1 MKRLRIFPKTFL
13 YTLGLMLVII
23 LLSHALIY
31 ILMPR
36 AYDYQKKKALESD
49 ISVLAQEITDAIP
62 EERLSIVTDFASKW
76 NANII
81 VDYDE
86 LLYEVKLLG
95 EEINQTPSKDGKV
108 DTTIRFRKDNHGSEI
123 SLVNNT
129 KGGADFFQAVQS
141 FPDGRGHIDAVVSRQ
156 QIEDAVSAVLMILP
170 FTAMICTVISVFFA
184 VFYSRMLTNPIR
196 QICSATEEMR
206 QLKPQ
211 AHCKNVTTDEI
222 GVLADNVNGLYR
234 DLLTTIHELERE
246 MKNVGE
252 AEIQKTDFLR
262 AASHELKTPVTAVNA
277 MLENMLLGVGKYKD
291 RDTYLARCKGLMEQ
305 LADMIRDILDTSK
318 IGFAGVQEC
327 SKIDLADT
335 LLTVMEPYLVIA
347 KTRGV
352 EFDIS
357 LENSFTLQIPREMFQ
372 KALSNILANAV
383 SYTRQG
389 GIIYIYIEEEKLI
402 IENECTPI
410 SSEHLSH
417 IFEPFYRTDFGR
429 NRATGGNGL
438 GLYIVTAILKSID
451 IEYRFMPSEVING
464 MSFQIFLYPRG
475 VT

>member
-1 MKRLRIFPKTFL
+1 MPK
-13 YTLGLMLVII
+13 
-23 LLSHALIY
+23 
-31 ILMPR
+31 
-36 AYDYQKKKALESD
+36 AYDHQKKKDLEAD
-49 ISVLAQEITDAIP
+49 VSVLAREITDAAP

-76 NANII
+76 NANIT
-81 VDYDE
+81 VEYDA
-86 LLYEVKLLG
+86 LSYEVNLLG
-95 EEINQTPSKDGKV
+95 EEINPAPTKDGRV
-108 DTTIRFRKDNHGSEI
+108 DTTIRFRKDNHDSQI
-123 SLVNNT
+123 SLVNNI
-129 KGGADFFQAVQS
+129 KGGADFFQAAQS
-141 FPDGRGHIDAVVSRQ
+141 FSDGKGHIDTVVSRQ
-156 QIEDAVSAVLMILP
+156 QIEDAVSTVLMILP

-184 VFYSRMLTNPIR
+184 IFYSKMYTNPIR
-196 QICSATEEMR
+196 KICSATEEMR

-211 AHCKNVTTDEI
+211 AHFMNVTQDEI
-222 GVLADNVNGLYR
+222 GMLADNVNGLYR

-246 MKNVGE
+246 IKNVEE

-277 MLENMLLGVGKYKD
+277 MLENMLMGVGKYKD

-305 LADMIRDILDTSK
+305 LADMIRDILDTLK

-327 SKIDLADT
+327 SKMDLADT

-352 EFDIS
+352 EFDIR
-357 LENSFTLQIPREMFQ
+357 LENSFVLQMPREMFK

-389 GIIYIYIEEEKLI
+389 GMIYIYIEKQTLV

-410 SSEHLSH
+410 SPEHLSH

-429 NRATGGNGL
+429 NRTNGGNGL
-438 GLYIVTAILKSID
+438 GLYIVAAILKSMD
-451 IEYRFMPSEVING
+451 VEYRFTPSEMING
-464 MSFQIFLYPRG
+464 MSFQILLNQKDIP
-475 VT
+475 